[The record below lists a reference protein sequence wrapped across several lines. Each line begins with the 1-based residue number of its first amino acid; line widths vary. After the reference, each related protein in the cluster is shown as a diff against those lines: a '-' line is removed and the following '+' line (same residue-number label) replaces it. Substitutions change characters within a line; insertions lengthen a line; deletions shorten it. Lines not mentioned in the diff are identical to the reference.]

1 MSFYISLNTNL
12 IMLEFDIQ
20 ELLTTQGGITIL
32 SAAII
37 LFFVGLMIGQIKAAL
52 VKSKFNKLKRESFIP
67 LRSSYEA
74 LQRDHLQLEEDA
86 DKYKKSSTEA
96 KDELKLMKEALELY
110 KLKAEEEKTKL
121 KASLEAKIKDIDL
134 NKDTQY
140 SNKDKELA
148 LWAEKYNALNS
159 ELTSFKAHENQKIL
173 DLEQDK
179 AKMQKELDQLNTHLS
194 NDSSPNKGWKVKH
207 DLLLEEFDQYKKNAE
222 DNRQDWAHR
231 YTLLQ
236 EEYQDFKVSVL
247 KGTAKEDVALTEES
261 PAEPAAVES
270 VEEIAQEPTEETREE
285 QNNTEAAEAAEVA
298 EETVTET
305 VLSDEAPKEVSE
317 LVEEAAETEATEE
330 VEEAAETDAEEAVT
344 KEETSEDTSED
355 TASTELPEVE
365 ASNITE
371 EAVLWQQKYEA
382 LEKDFLTFKSQIEE
396 KFEQSK
402 KEEGERKIAQPDIE
416 ELKSLIKEVGQEMT
430 TQKLSDTE
438 RAYLASYEVKKE
450 ETQTEETSEDD
461 RENQEENSADTI
473 FKSHYFGTK

>member
-1 MSFYISLNTNL
+1 
-12 IMLEFDIQ
+12 MLEFDIQ

-330 VEEAAETDAEEAVT
+330 VEEAAETDSEEAVT
-344 KEETSEDTSED
+344 EEETSEDTSEE

>member
-1 MSFYISLNTNL
+1 
-12 IMLEFDIQ
+12 MLEFDIQ

-173 DLEQDK
+173 DLEQNN
-179 AKMQKELDQLNTHLS
+179 AKLQNELDQLNTHLS

-247 KGTAKEDVALTEES
+247 KGTEKEDVALTEENLT
-261 PAEPAAVES
+261 EPAAVES
-270 VEEIAQEPTEETREE
+270 VEEIAQESTEETTEE
-285 QNNTEAAEAAEVA
+285 QNNTEAAEVA
-298 EETVTET
+298 EDTATET
-305 VLSDEAPKEVSE
+305 VLSEEAPKEVSE
-317 LVEEAAETEATEE
+317 LVEESAETEVVEE

-344 KEETSEDTSED
+344 IEETSEDTSED

-450 ETQTEETSEDD
+450 ETQTEETSEEAQ
-461 RENQEENSADTI
+461 ENQEENSADSI

>member
-1 MSFYISLNTNL
+1 
-12 IMLEFDIQ
+12 MLEFDIQ
-20 ELLTTQGGITIL
+20 ELLSTQGGITIF

-37 LFFVGLMIGQIKAAL
+37 LFFVGLMIGQIKAAI

-86 DKYKKSSTEA
+86 NKFKQSSTEA

-121 KASLEAKIKDIDL
+121 KTSLETKIKDIDV
-134 NKDTQY
+134 NKETQF

-173 DLEQDK
+173 DLENENGKLQN
-179 AKMQKELDQLNTHLS
+179 ELDQFNAHLGD
-194 NDSSPNKGWKVKH
+194 DSSSNKGWKVKY
-207 DLLLEEFDQYKKNAE
+207 DVLLEEFDQYKKNAE
-222 DNRQDWAHR
+222 DNRQDWANR

-247 KGTAKEDVALTEES
+247 KGTENENTKES
-261 PAEPAAVES
+261 PDSNSIENEQPSQTVTYQNKEEKTEDIDKEVSLAEETSPIESKAEEIADEVAESVES
-270 VEEIAQEPTEETREE
+270 VTEEDGS
-285 QNNTEAAEAAEVA
+285 
-298 EETVTET
+298 EETKVTE
-305 VLSDEAPKEVSE
+305 
-317 LVEEAAETEATEE
+317 
-330 VEEAAETDAEEAVT
+330 
-344 KEETSEDTSED
+344 EETISSDV
-355 TASTELPEVE
+355 PEVE

-371 EAVLWQQKYEA
+371 EAVLWQQKYES

-402 KEEGERKIAQPDIE
+402 NEQKPAELAQPNIE

-430 TQKLSDTE
+430 SQKLSDTE
-438 RAYLASYEVKKE
+438 KAYLATYEVNKEQAQVEDNSDDLKNKKD
-450 ETQTEETSEDD
+450 S
-461 RENQEENSADTI
+461 NQGENSADTI

>member
-1 MSFYISLNTNL
+1 
-12 IMLEFDIQ
+12 MLEFDIQ

-173 DLEQDK
+173 DLEQNN
-179 AKMQKELDQLNTHLS
+179 AKLQNELDQLNTHLS

-247 KGTAKEDVALTEES
+247 KGTEKEDVALTEENS
-261 PAEPAAVES
+261 AEPASVES
-270 VEEIAQEPTEETREE
+270 VEEIAQESTEETTEE
-285 QNNTEAAEAAEVA
+285 QNNTEAVEVA
-298 EETVTET
+298 EDTATET
-305 VLSDEAPKEVSE
+305 VLSEEAPKEVSE
-317 LVEEAAETEATEE
+317 LVEEAAETEAVEE
-330 VEEAAETDAEEAVT
+330 AVEEAAETDAEEAVT
-344 KEETSEDTSED
+344 IEETSEDTSED

-450 ETQTEETSEDD
+450 ETQTEETSEETQ
-461 RENQEENSADTI
+461 ENQEENSADSI

>member
-1 MSFYISLNTNL
+1 
-12 IMLEFDIQ
+12 MLEFDIQ
-20 ELLTTQGGITIL
+20 ELLSTQGGITIF

-37 LFFVGLMIGQIKAAL
+37 LFFVGLMIGQIKAAI

-86 DKYKKSSTEA
+86 EKFKKSSTDA

-121 KASLEAKIKDIDL
+121 KTSLEAKIKDIDA
-134 NKDTQY
+134 NKDSQFN
-140 SNKDKELA
+140 NKDKELA

-159 ELTSFKAHENQKIL
+159 ELTSFKAHENQKII
-173 DLEQDK
+173 DLEKENGKLQN
-179 AKMQKELDQLNTHLS
+179 ELDQFNAHLAD
-194 NDSSPNKGWKVKH
+194 DSSPNKGWKVKY
-207 DLLLEEFDQYKKNAE
+207 DVLLEEFDQYKKNAE
-222 DNRQDWAHR
+222 DNRQDWANR

-247 KGTAKEDVALTEES
+247 KGTEKEDIALSEES
-261 PAEPAAVES
+261 SSEPAVVES
-270 VEEIAQEPTEETREE
+270 VEETSHESVEETAEE
-285 QNNTEAAEAAEVA
+285 QNTTESS
-298 EETVTET
+298 EEKVVET
-305 VLSDEAPKEVSE
+305 VLSIKTSKEVSE
-317 LVEEAAETEATEE
+317 LDEEAAETES
-330 VEEAAETDAEEAVT
+330 AESESEEAVT
-344 KEETSEDTSED
+344 EQDISEETQEE
-355 TASTELPEVE
+355 TASAELPEVE

-371 EAVLWQQKYEA
+371 EAVLWQQKYES

-402 KEEGERKIAQPDIE
+402 KEQRPVELAQPNIE

-430 TQKLSDTE
+430 SQKLSDTE
-438 RAYLASYEVKKE
+438 KAYLATYEVNKE
-450 ETQTEETSEDD
+450 PAQVEDKSEDLKD
-461 RENQEENSADTI
+461 KKDSNQEENSADTI

>member
-1 MSFYISLNTNL
+1 
-12 IMLEFDIQ
+12 MLEFDIQ
-20 ELLTTQGGITIL
+20 ELLSTQGGITIF

-37 LFFVGLMIGQIKAAL
+37 LFFVGLMIGQIKAAI
-52 VKSKFNKLKRESFIP
+52 VKNKFNKLKRESFIP

-86 DKYKKSSTEA
+86 DKFKQSSTEA

-110 KLKAEEEKTKL
+110 KLKAEDEKTKL
-121 KASLEAKIKDIDL
+121 KTSLEAKIKDIDV
-134 NKDTQY
+134 NKETQF

-173 DLEQDK
+173 ELENENGK
-179 AKMQKELDQLNTHLS
+179 LQKELDQFNAHLGD
-194 NDSSPNKGWKVKH
+194 DSSPKKGWKVKY
-207 DLLLEEFDQYKKNAE
+207 DVLLEEFDQYKKNAE
-222 DNRQDWAHR
+222 DNRQDWANR

-247 KGTAKEDVALTEES
+247 KGTENENTKESPDSNSIEKEQPSQTVNYQNKEEKTEEIDKEVALAEETKLS
-261 PAEPAAVES
+261 ESKAEEKT
-270 VEEIAQEPTEETREE
+270 EEIAE
-285 QNNTEAAEAAEVA
+285 EVA
-298 EETVTET
+298 ESVQPVTEE
-305 VLSDEAPKEVSE
+305 DGSE
-317 LVEEAAETEATEE
+317 ESKATEE
-330 VEEAAETDAEEAVT
+330 EAQEESISSDV
-344 KEETSEDTSED
+344 
-355 TASTELPEVE
+355 PEVE

-371 EAVLWQQKYEA
+371 EAVLWQQKYES

-402 KEEGERKIAQPDIE
+402 NEQKTVELAQPNIE

-430 TQKLSDTE
+430 SQKLSDTE
-438 RAYLASYEVKKE
+438 KAYLATYEVNKE
-450 ETQTEETSEDD
+450 QAQVEDNSEDLKNKKD
-461 RENQEENSADTI
+461 SNQGENSADTI

>member
-1 MSFYISLNTNL
+1 
-12 IMLEFDIQ
+12 MLEFDIQ
-20 ELLTTQGGITIL
+20 ELLSTQGGITIF

-37 LFFVGLMIGQIKAAL
+37 LFFVGLMIGQIKAAI

-86 DKYKKSSTEA
+86 EKFKKSSTDA
-96 KDELKLMKEALELY
+96 KDELNLMKEALELY

-121 KASLEAKIKDIDL
+121 KTSLEAKIKDIDA
-134 NKDTQY
+134 NKDSQF

-159 ELTSFKAHENQKIL
+159 ELTSFKAHENQKII
-173 DLEQDK
+173 DLEKENGKLQN
-179 AKMQKELDQLNTHLS
+179 ELDQFNAHLAD
-194 NDSSPNKGWKVKH
+194 DSSPNKGWKVKY
-207 DLLLEEFDQYKKNAE
+207 DVLLEEFDQYKKNAE
-222 DNRQDWAHR
+222 DNRQDWANR

-247 KGTAKEDVALTEES
+247 KGTENENTKESPASKAIIEEQASQTVTLQNKEEKTEEIEKEVSLTEETTLS
-261 PAEPAAVES
+261 ESKVEEIKEETVQEVAESVES
-270 VEEIAQEPTEETREE
+270 VTEDDGSKETKAAEEET
-285 QNNTEAAEAAEVA
+285 Q
-298 EETVTET
+298 EETIS
-305 VLSDEAPKEVSE
+305 SDV
-317 LVEEAAETEATEE
+317 
-330 VEEAAETDAEEAVT
+330 
-344 KEETSEDTSED
+344 
-355 TASTELPEVE
+355 PEVE

-371 EAVLWQQKYEA
+371 EAVLWQQKYES

-402 KEEGERKIAQPDIE
+402 KEQKPVELAQPNIE

-430 TQKLSDTE
+430 SQKLSDTE
-438 RAYLASYEVKKE
+438 KAYLATYEVNKE
-450 ETQTEETSEDD
+450 PAQVEDKSEDLKD
-461 RENQEENSADTI
+461 KKDSNQEENSADTI

>member
-1 MSFYISLNTNL
+1 MSFYIRLNTNL

-110 KLKAEEEKTKL
+110 KLKAEEEKTNL

-159 ELTSFKAHENQKIL
+159 ELTSYKAHENQKIL
-173 DLEQDK
+173 DLEQDN
-179 AKMQKELDQLNTHLS
+179 AKLQKELDQLNTHLS
-194 NDSSPNKGWKVKH
+194 SDSSPNKGWKVKH

-247 KGTAKEDVALTEES
+247 KGTEKEDVALTEES
-261 PAEPAAVES
+261 SAEPAAVES
-270 VEEIAQEPTEETREE
+270 VEEIAQESTEETSEE
-285 QNNTEAAEAAEVA
+285 QNNTEAAEVA
-298 EETVTET
+298 EDTATET
-305 VLSDEAPKEVSE
+305 VLSEEAPKEVSE
-317 LVEEAAETEATEE
+317 LVEEAAETEAVEE
-330 VEEAAETDAEEAVT
+330 VEEAAETDSEEAVT
-344 KEETSEDTSED
+344 EEETSEDTSEE
-355 TASTELPEVE
+355 TASPELPEVE

-450 ETQTEETSEDD
+450 ETQTEETSEEAQ
-461 RENQEENSADTI
+461 ENQEENSADTI

>member
-173 DLEQDK
+173 DLEQDNSK
-179 AKMQKELDQLNTHLS
+179 LQNELDQLNTHLS

-261 PAEPAAVES
+261 SAETAAVES

-330 VEEAAETDAEEAVT
+330 VEEAAETDSEEAVT
-344 KEETSEDTSED
+344 EEETSEDTSED
-355 TASTELPEVE
+355 KTLAELPEVE

-396 KFEQSK
+396 KFEQTK

-450 ETQTEETSEDD
+450 ETQTEETSEEAQ
-461 RENQEENSADTI
+461 ENQEENSADTI

>member
-1 MSFYISLNTNL
+1 
-12 IMLEFDIQ
+12 MLEFDIQ
-20 ELLTTQGGITIL
+20 ELLSTQGGITIF

-37 LFFVGLMIGQIKAAL
+37 LFFVGLMIGQIKAAI

-86 DKYKKSSTEA
+86 NKFKQSSTEA

-110 KLKAEEEKTKL
+110 KLKAEDEKTKL
-121 KASLEAKIKDIDL
+121 KTSLEAKIKDIDV
-134 NKDTQY
+134 NKETQF

-173 DLEQDK
+173 DLENENGKLQN
-179 AKMQKELDQLNTHLS
+179 ELDQFNAHLGD
-194 NDSSPNKGWKVKH
+194 DSSSNKGWKVKY
-207 DLLLEEFDQYKKNAE
+207 DVLLEEFDQYKKNAE
-222 DNRQDWAHR
+222 DNRQDWANR

-247 KGTAKEDVALTEES
+247 KGTENENTKES
-261 PAEPAAVES
+261 PDSNAIENEQPSQTVTYQNKEEKTEDIDKEVSLAEETSPIESKAEEIADEVAESVES
-270 VEEIAQEPTEETREE
+270 VTEEDGS
-285 QNNTEAAEAAEVA
+285 
-298 EETVTET
+298 EET
-305 VLSDEAPKEVSE
+305 K
-317 LVEEAAETEATEE
+317 ATEE
-330 VEEAAETDAEEAVT
+330 ETISSDV
-344 KEETSEDTSED
+344 
-355 TASTELPEVE
+355 PEVE

-371 EAVLWQQKYEA
+371 EAVLWQQKYES

-402 KEEGERKIAQPDIE
+402 NEQKPAELAQPNIE

-430 TQKLSDTE
+430 SQKLSDTE
-438 RAYLASYEVKKE
+438 KAYLATYEFNKEQAQVEDNSDDLKNKKD
-450 ETQTEETSEDD
+450 S
-461 RENQEENSADTI
+461 NQGENSADTI

>member
-1 MSFYISLNTNL
+1 
-12 IMLEFDIQ
+12 MLEFDIQ
-20 ELLTTQGGITIL
+20 ELLSTQGGITIF
-32 SAAII
+32 SAAMI
-37 LFFVGLMIGQIKAAL
+37 LFFVGLMIGQIKAAI

-86 DKYKKSSTEA
+86 NKFKQSSTEA

-121 KASLEAKIKDIDL
+121 KTSLETKIKDIDV
-134 NKDTQY
+134 NKETQF

-173 DLEQDK
+173 DLENENGKLQN
-179 AKMQKELDQLNTHLS
+179 ELDQFNAHLGD
-194 NDSSPNKGWKVKH
+194 DSSSNKGWKVKY
-207 DLLLEEFDQYKKNAE
+207 DVLLEEFDQYKKNAE
-222 DNRQDWAHR
+222 DNRQDWANR

-247 KGTAKEDVALTEES
+247 KGTENENTKES
-261 PAEPAAVES
+261 PDSNSIENEQPSQTVTYQNKEEKTEDIDKEVSLAEETSPIESKAEEIADEVAESVES
-270 VEEIAQEPTEETREE
+270 VTEEDGS
-285 QNNTEAAEAAEVA
+285 
-298 EETVTET
+298 EET
-305 VLSDEAPKEVSE
+305 K
-317 LVEEAAETEATEE
+317 ATEE
-330 VEEAAETDAEEAVT
+330 ETISSDV
-344 KEETSEDTSED
+344 
-355 TASTELPEVE
+355 PEVE

-371 EAVLWQQKYEA
+371 EAVLWQQKYES

-402 KEEGERKIAQPDIE
+402 NEQKPAELAQPNIE

-430 TQKLSDTE
+430 SQKLSDTE
-438 RAYLASYEVKKE
+438 KAYLATYEVNKEQAQVEDNSDDLKNKKD
-450 ETQTEETSEDD
+450 S
-461 RENQEENSADTI
+461 NQGENSADTI

>member
-1 MSFYISLNTNL
+1 
-12 IMLEFDIQ
+12 MLEFDIQ

-37 LFFVGLMIGQIKAAL
+37 LFFVGLMIGQKKAAL

-173 DLEQDK
+173 DLEQNN
-179 AKMQKELDQLNTHLS
+179 AKLQNELDQLNTHLS

-247 KGTAKEDVALTEES
+247 KGTEKEDVALTEENLT
-261 PAEPAAVES
+261 EPAAVES
-270 VEEIAQEPTEETREE
+270 VEEIAQESTEETTEE
-285 QNNTEAAEAAEVA
+285 QNNTEAAEVA
-298 EETVTET
+298 EDTATET
-305 VLSDEAPKEVSE
+305 VLSEEAPKEVSE
-317 LVEEAAETEATEE
+317 LVEEAAETEAVEE

-344 KEETSEDTSED
+344 IEETSEDTSED

-450 ETQTEETSEDD
+450 ETQTEETSEEAQ
-461 RENQEENSADTI
+461 ENQEENSADSI

>member
-1 MSFYISLNTNL
+1 MSFYIRLNTNL

-173 DLEQDK
+173 DLEQDN
-179 AKMQKELDQLNTHLS
+179 AKLQKELDQLNTHLS
-194 NDSSPNKGWKVKH
+194 NDSSPNTGWKVKH

-247 KGTAKEDVALTEES
+247 KGTEKEDVALTEENS
-261 PAEPAAVES
+261 AEPAAVES
-270 VEEIAQEPTEETREE
+270 VEEIAQESTEETSEE
-285 QNNTEAAEAAEVA
+285 QNNTEAAEVA
-298 EETVTET
+298 EDTATET
-305 VLSDEAPKEVSE
+305 TLSEEAPKEASE
-317 LVEEAAETEATEE
+317 LVEEAAETEAADE
-330 VEEAAETDAEEAVT
+330 VEEAAETDSEEAVT
-344 KEETSEDTSED
+344 KEETSEETSED
-355 TASTELPEVE
+355 TASAELPEVE

-402 KEEGERKIAQPDIE
+402 KEEGQRKIAQPDIE

-450 ETQTEETSEDD
+450 ETQTEETSEEAQ
-461 RENQEENSADTI
+461 ENQEENSADTI

>member
-1 MSFYISLNTNL
+1 
-12 IMLEFDIQ
+12 MLEFDIQ
-20 ELLTTQGGITIL
+20 ELLSTQGGITIF

-37 LFFVGLMIGQIKAAL
+37 LFFVGLMIGQIKAAI

-86 DKYKKSSTEA
+86 EKFKKSSTEA

-121 KASLEAKIKDIDL
+121 KTSLEAKIKDIDA
-134 NKDTQY
+134 NKDTQF

-159 ELTSFKAHENQKIL
+159 ELTSFKAHENQKII
-173 DLEQDK
+173 DLEKENGKLQN
-179 AKMQKELDQLNTHLS
+179 ELDQFNAHLAD
-194 NDSSPNKGWKVKH
+194 DSSPNKGWKVKY
-207 DLLLEEFDQYKKNAE
+207 DVLLEEFDQYKKNAE
-222 DNRQDWAHR
+222 DNRQDWANR

-247 KGTAKEDVALTEES
+247 KGTENENTNESPVSKGIEEEQASQTVTLPNKEEKTEEIEKEVSLTEETTLS
-261 PAEPAAVES
+261 ESIVEEIKEETVEEVVES
-270 VEEIAQEPTEETREE
+270 VEPVTEDDNSEETK
-285 QNNTEAAEAAEVA
+285 AAEELTQ
-298 EETVTET
+298 EETIS
-305 VLSDEAPKEVSE
+305 SDV
-317 LVEEAAETEATEE
+317 
-330 VEEAAETDAEEAVT
+330 
-344 KEETSEDTSED
+344 
-355 TASTELPEVE
+355 PEVE

-371 EAVLWQQKYEA
+371 EAVLWQQKYES

-402 KEEGERKIAQPDIE
+402 KEQKPVELVQPNIE

-430 TQKLSDTE
+430 SQKLSDTE
-438 RAYLASYEVKKE
+438 KAYLATYEVNKE
-450 ETQTEETSEDD
+450 PAQVEDKSEDLKD
-461 RENQEENSADTI
+461 KKDSNQEENSADTI

>member
-1 MSFYISLNTNL
+1 
-12 IMLEFDIQ
+12 MLEFDIQ

-173 DLEQDK
+173 DLEQNN
-179 AKMQKELDQLNTHLS
+179 AKLQNELDQLNTHLS

-247 KGTAKEDVALTEES
+247 KGTEKEDVALTEENLT
-261 PAEPAAVES
+261 EPAAVES
-270 VEEIAQEPTEETREE
+270 VEEIAQESTEETTEE
-285 QNNTEAAEAAEVA
+285 QNNTEAAEVA
-298 EETVTET
+298 EDTATET
-305 VLSDEAPKEVSE
+305 VLSEEAPKEVSE
-317 LVEEAAETEATEE
+317 LVEEAAETEAVEE

-344 KEETSEDTSED
+344 IEETSEDTSED

-402 KEEGERKIAQPDIE
+402 KEEGERKIEQADIE

-450 ETQTEETSEDD
+450 ETQTEETSEEAQ
-461 RENQEENSADTI
+461 ENQEENSADSI

>member
-1 MSFYISLNTNL
+1 
-12 IMLEFDIQ
+12 MLEFDIQ

-173 DLEQDK
+173 DLEQNN
-179 AKMQKELDQLNTHLS
+179 AKLQNELDQLNTHLS

-236 EEYQDFKVSVL
+236 EEYQDFKVNVL
-247 KGTAKEDVALTEES
+247 KGTEKEDVALTEENLT
-261 PAEPAAVES
+261 EPAAVES
-270 VEEIAQEPTEETREE
+270 VEEIAQQSTEETTEE
-285 QNNTEAAEAAEVA
+285 QNNTEAAEVA
-298 EETVTET
+298 EDTATET
-305 VLSDEAPKEVSE
+305 VLSEEAPKEVSE
-317 LVEEAAETEATEE
+317 LVEEAAETEAVEE

-344 KEETSEDTSED
+344 IEETSEDTSED

-450 ETQTEETSEDD
+450 ETQTEETSEEAQ
-461 RENQEENSADTI
+461 ENQEENSADSI

>member
-1 MSFYISLNTNL
+1 
-12 IMLEFDIQ
+12 MLEFDIQ
-20 ELLTTQGGITIL
+20 ELLSTQGGITIF

-37 LFFVGLMIGQIKAAL
+37 LFFVGLMIGQIKAAI

-86 DKYKKSSTEA
+86 NKFKQSSTEA

-121 KASLEAKIKDIDL
+121 KTSLETKIKDIDV
-134 NKDTQY
+134 NKETQF

-173 DLEQDK
+173 DLENENGKLQN
-179 AKMQKELDQLNTHLS
+179 ELDKFNAHLGD
-194 NDSSPNKGWKVKH
+194 DSSSNKGWKVKY
-207 DLLLEEFDQYKKNAE
+207 DVLLEEFDQYKKNAE
-222 DNRQDWAHR
+222 DNRQDWANR

-247 KGTAKEDVALTEES
+247 KGTENENTKES
-261 PAEPAAVES
+261 PDSNSIENEQPSQTVTYQNKEEKTEDIDKEVSLAEETSPIESKAEEIADEVAESVES
-270 VEEIAQEPTEETREE
+270 VTEEDGS
-285 QNNTEAAEAAEVA
+285 
-298 EETVTET
+298 EET
-305 VLSDEAPKEVSE
+305 K
-317 LVEEAAETEATEE
+317 ATEE
-330 VEEAAETDAEEAVT
+330 ETISSDV
-344 KEETSEDTSED
+344 
-355 TASTELPEVE
+355 PEVE

-371 EAVLWQQKYEA
+371 EAVLWQQKYES

-402 KEEGERKIAQPDIE
+402 NEQKPAELAQPNIE

-430 TQKLSDTE
+430 SQKLSDTE
-438 RAYLASYEVKKE
+438 KAYLATYEVNKEQAQVEDNSDDLKNKKD
-450 ETQTEETSEDD
+450 S
-461 RENQEENSADTI
+461 NQGENSADTI

>member
-1 MSFYISLNTNL
+1 
-12 IMLEFDIQ
+12 MLEFDIQ

-52 VKSKFNKLKRESFIP
+52 IKSKFNKLKRESFIP

-173 DLEQDK
+173 DLEQNN
-179 AKMQKELDQLNTHLS
+179 AKLQNELDQLNTHLS

-247 KGTAKEDVALTEES
+247 KGTEKEDVALTEENLT
-261 PAEPAAVES
+261 EPAAVES
-270 VEEIAQEPTEETREE
+270 VEEIAQESTEETTEE
-285 QNNTEAAEAAEVA
+285 QNNTEAAEVA
-298 EETVTET
+298 EDTATET
-305 VLSDEAPKEVSE
+305 VLSEEAPKEVSE
-317 LVEEAAETEATEE
+317 LVEEAAETEAVEE

-344 KEETSEDTSED
+344 IEETSEDTSED

-450 ETQTEETSEDD
+450 ETQTEETSEEAQ
-461 RENQEENSADTI
+461 ENQEENSADSI

>member
-1 MSFYISLNTNL
+1 
-12 IMLEFDIQ
+12 MLEFDIQ

-110 KLKAEEEKTKL
+110 KLKAEDEKTKL
-121 KASLEAKIKDIDL
+121 KASLDAKIKDIDL

-173 DLEQDK
+173 ELEQDN
-179 AKMQKELDQLNTHLS
+179 AKLQNELDQLNTHLS
-194 NDSSPNKGWKVKH
+194 NDSSPKTGWKVKH

-236 EEYQDFKVSVL
+236 QEYQDFKVSVL
-247 KGTAKEDVALTEES
+247 KGTEKEEAVLTEES
-261 PAEPAAVES
+261 SAEPVAVEP
-270 VEEIAQEPTEETREE
+270 VEEIAQESTEETTEE
-285 QNNTEAAEAAEVA
+285 QNNSEAAEDSA
-298 EETVTET
+298 TDT
-305 VLSDEAPKEVSE
+305 VLSEEAPKEASE
-317 LVEEAAETEATEE
+317 LVEEAAEKEVTELVEEATE
-330 VEEAAETDAEEAVT
+330 TDSEEAVT
-344 KEETSEDTSED
+344 EEEASEDTSED
-355 TASTELPEVE
+355 TASADLPEVE

-371 EAVLWQQKYEA
+371 EALLWQQKYEA

-402 KEEGERKIAQPDIE
+402 KEEDQRKVAQPDIE

-450 ETQTEETSEDD
+450 ETQTEETSEEAQ
-461 RENQEENSADTI
+461 ENQEENSADTI

>member
-1 MSFYISLNTNL
+1 
-12 IMLEFDIQ
+12 MLEFDIQ
-20 ELLTTQGGITIL
+20 ELLSTQGGITIF

-37 LFFVGLMIGQIKAAL
+37 LFFVGLMIGQIKAAI

-86 DKYKKSSTEA
+86 NKFKQSSTEA

-121 KASLEAKIKDIDL
+121 KTSLETKIKDIDV
-134 NKDTQY
+134 NKETQF

-173 DLEQDK
+173 DLENENGKLQN
-179 AKMQKELDQLNTHLS
+179 ELDQFNAHLGD
-194 NDSSPNKGWKVKH
+194 DSSSNKGWKVKY
-207 DLLLEEFDQYKKNAE
+207 DVLLEEFDQYKKNAE
-222 DNRQDWAHR
+222 DNRQDWANR

-247 KGTAKEDVALTEES
+247 KGTENENTKES
-261 PAEPAAVES
+261 PDSNSIENEQPSQTVTYQNKEEKTEDIDKEVSLAEETSPIESKAEEIADEVAESVES
-270 VEEIAQEPTEETREE
+270 VTEEDGS
-285 QNNTEAAEAAEVA
+285 
-298 EETVTET
+298 EET
-305 VLSDEAPKEVSE
+305 K
-317 LVEEAAETEATEE
+317 ATEE
-330 VEEAAETDAEEAVT
+330 ETISSDV
-344 KEETSEDTSED
+344 
-355 TASTELPEVE
+355 PEVE

-371 EAVLWQQKYEA
+371 EAVLWQQKYES

-402 KEEGERKIAQPDIE
+402 NEQKPAELAQPNIE

-430 TQKLSDTE
+430 SQKLSDTE
-438 RAYLASYEVKKE
+438 KAYLATYEVNKEQAQVEDNSDDLKNKKD
-450 ETQTEETSEDD
+450 S
-461 RENQEENSADTI
+461 NQGENSADTI

>member
-1 MSFYISLNTNL
+1 MSFYIRLNTNL

-173 DLEQDK
+173 DLEQNN
-179 AKMQKELDQLNTHLS
+179 AKLQNELDQLNTHLS

-247 KGTAKEDVALTEES
+247 KGTEKEDVALTEENFT
-261 PAEPAAVES
+261 EPAAVES
-270 VEEIAQEPTEETREE
+270 VEEIAQESTEETTEE
-285 QNNTEAAEAAEVA
+285 QNNTEAAEVA
-298 EETVTET
+298 EDTATET
-305 VLSDEAPKEVSE
+305 VLSEEAPKEVSE
-317 LVEEAAETEATEE
+317 LVEEAAETEAVEE

-344 KEETSEDTSED
+344 IEETSEDTSED

-450 ETQTEETSEDD
+450 ETQTEETSEEAQ
-461 RENQEENSADTI
+461 ENQEENSADSI

>member
-1 MSFYISLNTNL
+1 LSFYIRLNTNL

-173 DLEQDK
+173 DLEQNN
-179 AKMQKELDQLNTHLS
+179 AKLQNELDQLNTHLS

-247 KGTAKEDVALTEES
+247 KGTEKEDVALTEENLT
-261 PAEPAAVES
+261 EPAAVES
-270 VEEIAQEPTEETREE
+270 VEEIAQESTEETTEE
-285 QNNTEAAEAAEVA
+285 QNNTEAAEVA
-298 EETVTET
+298 EDTATET
-305 VLSDEAPKEVSE
+305 VLSEEAPKEVSE
-317 LVEEAAETEATEE
+317 LVEEAAETEAVEE

-344 KEETSEDTSED
+344 IEETSEDTSED

-450 ETQTEETSEDD
+450 ETQTEETSEEAQ
-461 RENQEENSADTI
+461 ENQEENSADSI

>member
-1 MSFYISLNTNL
+1 
-12 IMLEFDIQ
+12 MLEFDIQ

-247 KGTAKEDVALTEES
+247 KGTEKEDVALTEES
-261 PAEPAAVES
+261 SAEPAAVES
-270 VEEIAQEPTEETREE
+270 VEEIAQESIEETTEE
-285 QNNTEAAEAAEVA
+285 QNNIEVAEVA
-298 EETVTET
+298 EDTATET
-305 VLSDEAPKEVSE
+305 ALSEEAPKEASE
-317 LVEEAAETEATEE
+317 LVEEAAETEAVEE
-330 VEEAAETDAEEAVT
+330 VEEAAKTDSEEAVT
-344 KEETSEDTSED
+344 EEETSEDTSED
-355 TASTELPEVE
+355 KTLAELPEVE

-450 ETQTEETSEDD
+450 ETQTEETSEEAQ
-461 RENQEENSADTI
+461 ENQEENSADTI

>member
-1 MSFYISLNTNL
+1 MSFYIRLNTNL

-121 KASLEAKIKDIDL
+121 KESLEAKIKDIDL

-173 DLEQDK
+173 DLEQNN
-179 AKMQKELDQLNTHLS
+179 AKLQNELDQLNTHLS

-247 KGTAKEDVALTEES
+247 KGTEKEDVALTEENFT
-261 PAEPAAVES
+261 EPAAVES
-270 VEEIAQEPTEETREE
+270 VEEIAQESTEETTEE
-285 QNNTEAAEAAEVA
+285 QNNTEAAEVA
-298 EETVTET
+298 EDTATET
-305 VLSDEAPKEVSE
+305 VLSEEAPKEVSE
-317 LVEEAAETEATEE
+317 LVEEAAETEAVEE

-344 KEETSEDTSED
+344 IEETSEDTSED

-450 ETQTEETSEDD
+450 ETQTEETSEEAQ
-461 RENQEENSADTI
+461 ENQEENSADSI

>member
-1 MSFYISLNTNL
+1 
-12 IMLEFDIQ
+12 MLEFDIQ
-20 ELLTTQGGITIL
+20 DLLTTQGGITIL

-110 KLKAEEEKTKL
+110 KLKAEDEKTKL
-121 KASLEAKIKDIDL
+121 KASLDAKIKDIDL

-159 ELTSFKAHENQKIL
+159 ELTSFKAHENQIIL
-173 DLEQDK
+173 DLEQDN
-179 AKMQKELDQLNTHLS
+179 AKLQNELDQLNTHLS
-194 NDSSPNKGWKVKH
+194 NDSSPKTGLKVKH

-236 EEYQDFKVSVL
+236 QEYQDFKVSVL
-247 KGTAKEDVALTEES
+247 KGTEKEEAVLTEES
-261 PAEPAAVES
+261 SAEPVAVEP
-270 VEEIAQEPTEETREE
+270 VEEIAQESTEETTEE
-285 QNNTEAAEAAEVA
+285 QNNSEAAEDSA
-298 EETVTET
+298 TDT
-305 VLSDEAPKEVSE
+305 VLSEEAPKEASE
-317 LVEEAAETEATEE
+317 LVEEAAEKEVTELVEEATE
-330 VEEAAETDAEEAVT
+330 TDSEEAVT
-344 KEETSEDTSED
+344 EEEASEDTSED
-355 TASTELPEVE
+355 TASADLPEVE

-402 KEEGERKIAQPDIE
+402 KEEDQRKVAQPDIE

-450 ETQTEETSEDD
+450 ETQTEETSEEAQ
-461 RENQEENSADTI
+461 ENQEENSADTI

>member
-1 MSFYISLNTNL
+1 
-12 IMLEFDIQ
+12 MLEFDIQ
-20 ELLTTQGGITIL
+20 ELLSTQGGITIF

-37 LFFVGLMIGQIKAAL
+37 LFFVGLMIGQIKAAI

-86 DKYKKSSTEA
+86 DRFKQSSTEA

-121 KASLEAKIKDIDL
+121 KTSLEAKIKDIDV
-134 NKDTQY
+134 NKETQF

-173 DLEQDK
+173 DLENENGKLQN
-179 AKMQKELDQLNTHLS
+179 ELDQFNAHLGD
-194 NDSSPNKGWKVKH
+194 DSSSNKGWKVKYNV
-207 DLLLEEFDQYKKNAE
+207 LLEEFDQYKKNAE
-222 DNRQDWAHR
+222 DNRQDWANR

-247 KGTAKEDVALTEES
+247 KGTENENTKESPDSNSIEQEQPSQTVTYQNKEEKTEEIDKEVS
-261 PAEPAAVES
+261 LAEETTPIESKVEEIVEEVPESVES
-270 VEEIAQEPTEETREE
+270 VTEEDGS
-285 QNNTEAAEAAEVA
+285 
-298 EETVTET
+298 EET
-305 VLSDEAPKEVSE
+305 K
-317 LVEEAAETEATEE
+317 ATEE
-330 VEEAAETDAEEAVT
+330 EAQ
-344 KEETSEDTSED
+344 EETISSDV
-355 TASTELPEVE
+355 PEVE

-371 EAVLWQQKYEA
+371 EAVLWQQKYES

-402 KEEGERKIAQPDIE
+402 NEQKPVELAQPNIE

-430 TQKLSDTE
+430 SQKLSDTE
-438 RAYLASYEVKKE
+438 KAYLAAYEVNKE
-450 ETQTEETSEDD
+450 QAQVEDNSEDLKNKKD
-461 RENQEENSADTI
+461 SNQGENSADTI

>member
-1 MSFYISLNTNL
+1 
-12 IMLEFDIQ
+12 MLEFDIQ

-134 NKDTQY
+134 NKNIQY

-173 DLEQDK
+173 DLEQNN
-179 AKMQKELDQLNTHLS
+179 AKLQNELDQLNTHLS
-194 NDSSPNKGWKVKH
+194 TDSSPNKGWKVKH

-247 KGTAKEDVALTEES
+247 KGTEKEDVALTEES
-261 PAEPAAVES
+261 SAEPAAVES
-270 VEEIAQEPTEETREE
+270 VEEIAQESIEETTEE
-285 QNNTEAAEAAEVA
+285 QNNIEAAEAVEVA
-298 EETVTET
+298 EVTEVAEDT
-305 VLSDEAPKEVSE
+305 ATETALSEEAPKEASE
-317 LVEEAAETEATEE
+317 LVEEAAETEAVEE
-330 VEEAAETDAEEAVT
+330 VEEAAETDSEEAVT
-344 KEETSEDTSED
+344 EEETSEDTSEE

-450 ETQTEETSEDD
+450 ETQTEETSEEA

>member
-1 MSFYISLNTNL
+1 LSFYIRLNTNL

-173 DLEQDK
+173 DLEQNN
-179 AKMQKELDQLNTHLS
+179 AKLQNELDQLNTHLS

-231 YTLLQ
+231 YTMLQ

-247 KGTAKEDVALTEES
+247 KGTEKEDVALTEENLT
-261 PAEPAAVES
+261 EPAAVES
-270 VEEIAQEPTEETREE
+270 VEEIAQESTEETTEE
-285 QNNTEAAEAAEVA
+285 QNNTEAAEVA
-298 EETVTET
+298 EDTATET
-305 VLSDEAPKEVSE
+305 VLSEEAPKEVSE
-317 LVEEAAETEATEE
+317 LVEEAAETEAVEE

-344 KEETSEDTSED
+344 IEETSEDTSED

-450 ETQTEETSEDD
+450 ETQTEETSEEAQ
-461 RENQEENSADTI
+461 ENQEENSADSI

>member
-1 MSFYISLNTNL
+1 
-12 IMLEFDIQ
+12 MLEFDIQ

-121 KASLEAKIKDIDL
+121 KESLEAKIKDIDL

-173 DLEQDK
+173 DLEQNN
-179 AKMQKELDQLNTHLS
+179 AKLQNELDQLNTHLS

-247 KGTAKEDVALTEES
+247 KGTEKEDVALTEENFT
-261 PAEPAAVES
+261 EPAAVES
-270 VEEIAQEPTEETREE
+270 VEEIAQESTEETTEE
-285 QNNTEAAEAAEVA
+285 QNNTEAAEVA
-298 EETVTET
+298 EDTATET
-305 VLSDEAPKEVSE
+305 VLSEEAPKEVSE
-317 LVEEAAETEATEE
+317 LVEETAETEAVEE

-344 KEETSEDTSED
+344 IEETSEDTSED
-355 TASTELPEVE
+355 TTSTELPAVE

-450 ETQTEETSEDD
+450 ETQTEETSEEAQ
-461 RENQEENSADTI
+461 ENQEENSADSI

>member
-1 MSFYISLNTNL
+1 
-12 IMLEFDIQ
+12 MLEFDIQ

-173 DLEQDK
+173 DLEQNN
-179 AKMQKELDQLNTHLS
+179 AKLQNELDQLNTHLS

-247 KGTAKEDVALTEES
+247 KGTEKEDVALTEENLT
-261 PAEPAAVES
+261 EPAAVES
-270 VEEIAQEPTEETREE
+270 VEEIAQESTEETTEE
-285 QNNTEAAEAAEVA
+285 QNNTEAAEVA
-298 EETVTET
+298 EDTATET
-305 VLSDEAPKEVSE
+305 VLSEEAPKEVSE
-317 LVEEAAETEATEE
+317 LVEEAAETEAVEE

-344 KEETSEDTSED
+344 IEETSEDTSED

-450 ETQTEETSEDD
+450 ETQTEETSEEAQ
-461 RENQEENSADTI
+461 ENQEENSADSI

>member
-1 MSFYISLNTNL
+1 
-12 IMLEFDIQ
+12 MLEFDIQ

-173 DLEQDK
+173 DLEQNN
-179 AKMQKELDQLNTHLS
+179 AKLQNELDQLNTHLS

-247 KGTAKEDVALTEES
+247 KGTEKEDVALTEENLT
-261 PAEPAAVES
+261 EPAAVES
-270 VEEIAQEPTEETREE
+270 VEEIAQESTEETTEE
-285 QNNTEAAEAAEVA
+285 QNNTEAAEVA
-298 EETVTET
+298 EDTAAET
-305 VLSDEAPKEVSE
+305 VLSEEAPKEVSE
-317 LVEEAAETEATEE
+317 LVEEAAETEAVEE

-344 KEETSEDTSED
+344 IEETSEDTSED

-450 ETQTEETSEDD
+450 ETQTEETSEEAQ
-461 RENQEENSADTI
+461 ENQEENSADSI

>member
-1 MSFYISLNTNL
+1 MSVYIRVNTNI

-20 ELLTTQGGITIL
+20 ELLSTQGGITVF

-37 LFFVGLMIGQIKAAL
+37 LFFVGLMIGQIKAAI

-86 DKYKKSSTEA
+86 NKYKKTSIEA
-96 KDELKLMKEALELY
+96 GDELKLMKEALELY

-121 KASLEAKIKDIDL
+121 KTSLEAKIKDIDL
-134 NKDTQY
+134 NKDTQF

-159 ELTSFKAHENQKIL
+159 ELTSFKAHENHNIL
-173 DLEQDK
+173 ELEKENGKLQN
-179 AKMQKELDQLNTHLS
+179 ELDQFNVHLAD
-194 NDSSPNKGWKVKH
+194 DSSQNKGWKVKH
-207 DLLLEEFDQYKKNAE
+207 DLLFEEFDQYKKNAE
-222 DNRQDWAHR
+222 DNRQDWANR

-247 KGTAKEDVALTEES
+247 KGTEKENAKETSESKAIEEEQMSQTDVHQNNDKKAEHTDKEVSLVKETSLSESATEETKEDT
-261 PAEPAAVES
+261 PEEVAES
-270 VEEIAQEPTEETREE
+270 VEVETQDKGSEETTS
-285 QNNTEAAEAAEVA
+285 TEADTQEDSIS
-298 EETVTET
+298 
-305 VLSDEAPKEVSE
+305 SDVS
-317 LVEEAAETEATEE
+317 
-330 VEEAAETDAEEAVT
+330 
-344 KEETSEDTSED
+344 
-355 TASTELPEVE
+355 EVE

-371 EAVLWQQKYEA
+371 EAVLWQQKYES

-402 KEEGERKIAQPDIE
+402 KEQKPLELAQPNIE

-430 TQKLSDTE
+430 SQKLSDTE
-438 RAYLASYEVKKE
+438 KAYLASYEVNKE
-450 ETQTEETSEDD
+450 EAQVQNNSEDVQEKKD
-461 RENQEENSADTI
+461 SNQEENSADTI

>member
-1 MSFYISLNTNL
+1 MSFYIRLNTNL

-173 DLEQDK
+173 DLEQNN
-179 AKMQKELDQLNTHLS
+179 AKLQNELDQLNTHLS

-247 KGTAKEDVALTEES
+247 KGTEKEDVALTEENLT
-261 PAEPAAVES
+261 EPAAVES
-270 VEEIAQEPTEETREE
+270 VEEIAQESTEETTEE
-285 QNNTEAAEAAEVA
+285 QNNTEAAEVA
-298 EETVTET
+298 EDTATET
-305 VLSDEAPKEVSE
+305 VLSEEAPKEVSE
-317 LVEEAAETEATEE
+317 LVEEAAETEAVEE

-344 KEETSEDTSED
+344 IEETSEDTSED

-450 ETQTEETSEDD
+450 ETQTEETSEEAQ
-461 RENQEENSADTI
+461 ENQEENSADSI

>member
-1 MSFYISLNTNL
+1 MSFYIRLNTNL

-86 DKYKKSSTEA
+86 EKYKKSSTEA

-173 DLEQDK
+173 DLEQNN
-179 AKMQKELDQLNTHLS
+179 AKLQNELDQLNTHLS

-247 KGTAKEDVALTEES
+247 KGTEKEDVALTEENFT
-261 PAEPAAVES
+261 EPAAVES
-270 VEEIAQEPTEETREE
+270 VEEIAQESTEETTEE
-285 QNNTEAAEAAEVA
+285 QNNTEAAEVA
-298 EETVTET
+298 EDTATET
-305 VLSDEAPKEVSE
+305 VLSEEAPKEVSE
-317 LVEEAAETEATEE
+317 LVEEAAETEAVEE

-344 KEETSEDTSED
+344 IEETSEDTSED

-430 TQKLSDTE
+430 AQKLSDTE

-450 ETQTEETSEDD
+450 ETQTEETSEEAQ
-461 RENQEENSADTI
+461 ENQEENSADSI

>member
-1 MSFYISLNTNL
+1 
-12 IMLEFDIQ
+12 MLEFDIQ

-121 KASLEAKIKDIDL
+121 KTSLEAKIKDIDL

-173 DLEQDK
+173 DLEQNN
-179 AKMQKELDQLNTHLS
+179 AKLQNELDQLNTHLS

-222 DNRQDWAHR
+222 DNRQDWANR

-247 KGTAKEDVALTEES
+247 KGTEKENVTLTEES
-261 PAEPAAVES
+261 SAEPVAVAS
-270 VEEIAQEPTEETREE
+270 VEETAQESTEETTEE
-285 QNNTEAAEAAEVA
+285 QNNTEAAEVA
-298 EETVTET
+298 EETATET
-305 VLSDEAPKEVSE
+305 VLSEEAPKEVSE

-330 VEEAAETDAEEAVT
+330 VEEATETDSEEEAVT
-344 KEETSEDTSED
+344 EEETSEEKSED
-355 TASTELPEVE
+355 TASAELPEVE

-450 ETQTEETSEDD
+450 ETQTEETSEEA

>member
-1 MSFYISLNTNL
+1 MSFYIRLNTNL

-173 DLEQDK
+173 DLEQNN
-179 AKMQKELDQLNTHLS
+179 AKLQNELDQLNTHLS

-247 KGTAKEDVALTEES
+247 KGTEKEDVALTEENS
-261 PAEPAAVES
+261 AEPASVES
-270 VEEIAQEPTEETREE
+270 VEEIAQESTEETTEE
-285 QNNTEAAEAAEVA
+285 QNNTEAAEVA
-298 EETVTET
+298 EDTATET
-305 VLSDEAPKEVSE
+305 VLSEEAPKEVSE
-317 LVEEAAETEATEE
+317 LVEEAAETEAVEE

-344 KEETSEDTSED
+344 IEETSEDTSED

-450 ETQTEETSEDD
+450 ETQTEETSEEAQ
-461 RENQEENSADTI
+461 ENQEENSADSI